1 MSQPFVGQMIAV
13 GFNFAPVGWL
23 LCNGQTVPIS
33 QYEALYTLIGT
44 TYGGDGQTNFA
55 LPDLRGRSPLCMG
68 TGSGLP
74 TFVQG
79 QVGGSE
85 TVSLA
90 SAQIGAHN
98 HPLQVSA
105 NAGNTQTPANN
116 LVLGNGGQPD
126 LNVYAPTPSTTTLSG
141 TSIGS
146 TGGNVPHE
154 NRQPFL
160 VVNYIIAAEGIYP
173 SQG

>member
-1 MSQPFVGQMIAV
+1 MSQPFIGQVIAV

-23 LCNGQTVPIS
+23 MCNGQTVPIS
-33 QYEALYTLIGT
+33 QFEPLFALIGT
-44 TYGGDGQTNFA
+44 TYGGDGQNTFA

-79 QVGGSE
+79 QLGGAES
-85 TVSLA
+85 VSLA
-90 SAQIGAHN
+90 SGQIGSHN

-105 NAGNTQTPANN
+105 NAGNTQTPASNV
-116 LVLGNGGQPD
+116 VLGNGISPD
-126 LNVYAPTPSTTTLSG
+126 VSVYAPTPSTTTLSG
-141 TSIGS
+141 TSIGL

-160 VVNYIIAAEGIYP
+160 TVNYIIATEGIFP

>member
-1 MSQPFVGQMIAV
+1 MSTPYIGQVIAV

-33 QYEALYTLIGT
+33 QYEALYALIGT
-44 TYGGDGQTNFA
+44 TYGGNGQSNFA
-55 LPDLRGRSPLCMG
+55 LPDLRGRSGLCIG

-74 TFVQG
+74 PAVLG

-85 TVSLA
+85 TVSL
-90 SAQIGAHN
+90 SAGQIGSHS
-98 HPLQVSA
+98 HPLQASA
-105 NAGNTQTPANN
+105 NGGTTATPANN
-116 LVLGNGGQPD
+116 LVLGNAVVQNIG
-126 LNVYAPTPSTTTLSG
+126 VYAPPPSTTTLSG
-141 TSIGS
+141 TSIGL

-160 VVNYIIAAEGIYP
+160 VVNYIIATEGIFP
-173 SQG
+173 PKG